1 MNKND
6 DEIKRDN
13 PFDESFYTLPEDTD
27 DAPAMEEDSMMDDS
41 LDLISQTDADQDAII
56 LDLEGVSDKEDLY
69 SRIRDAIE
77 VPDYF
82 GNNLDALYDVLTEDF
97 EEKTIVVKGIEQSS
111 DEMKD
116 YMKKFRRLCDD
127 VAEENEAIQFVFE

>member
-1 MNKND
+1 
-6 DEIKRDN
+6 
-13 PFDESFYTLPEDTD
+13 
-27 DAPAMEEDSMMDDS
+27 MMK
-41 LDLISQTDADQDAII
+41 II
-56 LDLEGVSDKEDLY
+56 LDGNDILNREDFFEAVNQSL
-69 SRIRDAIE
+69 DF
-77 VPDYF
+77 PDYF